1 MEKKKILERLL
12 FPSVKVKQQDL
23 HEAIKGKIVLIT
35 GASYGIGECVAAGLA
50 KAGVTLILV
59 ARTAEKLL
67 VLKQELEQWGAI
79 VHTFFADLRK
89 EEDLNALFDYMSLHS
104 LTEVDI
110 LISNAGK
117 SIHRFIYDSLDRFHD
132 FKRTMALNYEAPVQ
146 MMLKLIPALER
157 QQGQIINISAINV
170 LLAPAPGWAAYQA
183 SKTAFDQWFRCVSPE
198 LKARGI
204 ACSSVYFPLVRTR
217 MMAPTAAYKEM
228 PAMQPE
234 QAAQIIFRA
243 IIRRS
248 RRYSPWWVF
257 PAELFSVLF
266 RRPWEFLIAAQL
278 KKKNHAKGH

>member
-23 HEAIKGKIVLIT
+23 SSAIKGKIVLIT
-35 GASYGIGECVAAGLA
+35 GASYGIGECVASGLA
-50 KAGVTLILV
+50 REGVTLILV
-59 ARTAEKLL
+59 ARTAEKLHA
-67 VLKQELEQWGAI
+67 LKQDLEQTGAI
-79 VHTFFADLRK
+79 VHTFSADLRK
-89 EEDLNALFDYMSLHS
+89 EAALDALFEYLQQHS
-104 LTEVDI
+104 LAEVDI

-146 MMLKLIPALER
+146 MMLRLIPALA
-157 QQGQIINISAINV
+157 QKQGQIINISAINV

-183 SKTAFDQWFRCVSPE
+183 SKTAFDQWFRCASAE

-217 MMAPTAAYKEM
+217 MMAPTAAYQEM

-234 QAAQIIFRA
+234 QAAEIIFRT
-243 IIRRS
+243 IIKRS
-248 RRYSPWWVF
+248 RIYSPWWVF
-257 PAELFSVLF
+257 PAQVFSVLF
-266 RRPWEFLIAAQL
+266 RAPWEYFLSANL
-278 KKKNHAKGH
+278 RKKQQC

>member
-23 HEAIKGKIVLIT
+23 SRAIKGKIVLIT
-35 GASYGIGECVAAGLA
+35 GASYGIGECVASGLA
-50 KAGVTLILV
+50 REGVTLILV
-59 ARTAEKLL
+59 ARTAEKLHA
-67 VLKQELEQWGAI
+67 LKQDLEQNGAI
-79 VHTFFADLRK
+79 VHTFSADLRK
-89 EEDLNALFDYMSLHS
+89 EAALDALFEYLQQHS
-104 LTEVDI
+104 LAEVDI

-146 MMLKLIPALER
+146 MMLRLIPALAQ

-183 SKTAFDQWFRCVSPE
+183 SKTAFDQWFRCASAE

-217 MMAPTAAYKEM
+217 MMAPTAAYQAM

-234 QAAQIIFRA
+234 QAAEIIFRT
-243 IIRRS
+243 IIKRS
-248 RRYSPWWVF
+248 RIYSPWWVF
-257 PAELFSVLF
+257 PAQVFSVLF
-266 RRPWEFLIAAQL
+266 RAPWEYFLTANL
-278 KKKNHAKGH
+278 RKKQQC

>member
-23 HEAIKGKIVLIT
+23 NKAIKGKIVLIT
-35 GASYGIGECVAAGLA
+35 GASYGIGECVASGLA
-50 KAGVTLILV
+50 REGVTLILV
-59 ARTAEKLL
+59 ARTAEKLHA
-67 VLKQELEQWGAI
+67 LKKDLEARGAI
-79 VHTFFADLRK
+79 VHTFSADLRN
-89 EEDLNALFDYMSLHS
+89 EAALNALFVYMRQYSL
-104 LTEVDI
+104 EKVDI

-117 SIHRFIYDSLDRFHD
+117 SIHRFVYDSLDRFHD

-146 MMLKLIPALER
+146 MMLKLIPALEQ

-204 ACSSVYFPLVRTR
+204 ACSSLYFPLVCTR
-217 MMAPTAAYKEM
+217 MMAPTLAYREM

-234 QAAQIIFRA
+234 QAAEIIFRT
-243 IIRRS
+243 IIKRS
-248 RRYSPWWVF
+248 RIYSPWWVF
-257 PAELFSVLF
+257 PVQVFSVLF
-266 RRPWEFLIAAQL
+266 RAPWEFFISASL
-278 KKKNHAKGH
+278 KKKINAKGH

>member
-23 HEAIKGKIVLIT
+23 SRAIKGKIVLIT
-35 GASYGIGECVAAGLA
+35 GASYGIGECVASGLA
-50 KAGVTLILV
+50 REGVTLILV
-59 ARTAEKLL
+59 ARTAEKLHA
-67 VLKQELEQWGAI
+67 LKQDLEKTGAI
-79 VHTFFADLRK
+79 VHTFSADLRK
-89 EEDLNALFDYMSLHS
+89 EAALDALFAYLQQHS
-104 LTEVDI
+104 LAEVDI

-146 MMLKLIPALER
+146 MMLRLIPAIA
-157 QQGQIINISAINV
+157 QKKGQIINVSAINV

-183 SKTAFDQWFRCVSPE
+183 SKTAFDQWFRCASAE

-217 MMAPTAAYKEM
+217 MMAPTAAYQAM

-234 QAAQIIFRA
+234 QAAEIIFRT
-243 IIRRS
+243 IIKRS
-248 RRYSPWWVF
+248 RIYSPWWVF
-257 PAELFSVLF
+257 PAQVFSVLF
-266 RRPWEFLIAAQL
+266 RAPWEYFLTANL
-278 KKKNHAKGH
+278 RKKQQC

>member
-23 HEAIKGKIVLIT
+23 SRAIKGKIVLIT
-35 GASYGIGECVAAGLA
+35 GASYGIGECVASGLA
-50 KAGVTLILV
+50 REGVTLILV
-59 ARTAEKLL
+59 ARTAEKLHA
-67 VLKQELEQWGAI
+67 LKQDLEKTGAI
-79 VHTFFADLRK
+79 VHTFSADLRK
-89 EEDLNALFDYMSLHS
+89 EAALDALFEYLQQHS
-104 LTEVDI
+104 LAEVDI

-146 MMLKLIPALER
+146 MMLRLIPAIA
-157 QQGQIINISAINV
+157 QKKGQIINISAINV

-183 SKTAFDQWFRCVSPE
+183 SKTAFDQWFRCASAE

-217 MMAPTAAYKEM
+217 MMAPTAAYQEM

-234 QAAQIIFRA
+234 QAAEIIFRT
-243 IIRRS
+243 IIKRS
-248 RRYSPWWVF
+248 RIYSPWWVF
-257 PAELFSVLF
+257 PAQVFSVLF
-266 RRPWEFLIAAQL
+266 RAPWEYFLSANL
-278 KKKNHAKGH
+278 RKKQQC

>member
-23 HEAIKGKIVLIT
+23 SRAIKGKIVLIT
-35 GASYGIGECVAAGLA
+35 GASYGIGECVASGLA
-50 KAGVTLILV
+50 REGVTLILV
-59 ARTAEKLL
+59 ARTAEKLHA
-67 VLKQELEQWGAI
+67 LKQDLEQNGAI
-79 VHTFFADLRK
+79 VHTFSADLRK
-89 EEDLNALFDYMSLHS
+89 EAALDALFEYLQQHS
-104 LTEVDI
+104 LAEVDI

-146 MMLKLIPALER
+146 MMLRLIPAIA
-157 QQGQIINISAINV
+157 QKKGQIINISAINV

-183 SKTAFDQWFRCVSPE
+183 SKTAFDQWFRCASAE

-217 MMAPTAAYKEM
+217 MMAPTAAYQEM

-234 QAAQIIFRA
+234 QAAEIIFRT
-243 IIRRS
+243 IIKRS
-248 RRYSPWWVF
+248 RIYSPWWVF
-257 PAELFSVLF
+257 PAQVFSVLF
-266 RRPWEFLIAAQL
+266 RAPWEYFLSANL
-278 KKKNHAKGH
+278 RKKQQC

>member
-23 HEAIKGKIVLIT
+23 SRAIKGKIVLIT
-35 GASYGIGECVAAGLA
+35 GASYGIGECVASGLA
-50 KAGVTLILV
+50 REGVTLILV
-59 ARTAEKLL
+59 ARTAEKLHA
-67 VLKQELEQWGAI
+67 LKQDLEQTGAI
-79 VHTFFADLRK
+79 VYTFSADLRK
-89 EEDLNALFDYMSLHS
+89 EAALDALFEYLQQHS
-104 LTEVDI
+104 LAEVDI

-146 MMLKLIPALER
+146 MMLRLIPAIA
-157 QQGQIINISAINV
+157 QKKGQIINISAINV

-183 SKTAFDQWFRCVSPE
+183 SKTAFDQWFRCASAE

-217 MMAPTAAYKEM
+217 MMAPTAAYQAM

-234 QAAQIIFRA
+234 QAAEIIFRT
-243 IIRRS
+243 IIKRS
-248 RRYSPWWVF
+248 RIYSPWWVF
-257 PAELFSVLF
+257 PAQVFSVLF
-266 RRPWEFLIAAQL
+266 RAPWEYFLSANL
-278 KKKNHAKGH
+278 RKKQQC

>member
-23 HEAIKGKIVLIT
+23 SRAIKGKIVLIT
-35 GASYGIGECVAAGLA
+35 GASYGIGECVASGLA
-50 KAGVTLILV
+50 REGVTLILV
-59 ARTAEKLL
+59 ARTAEKLHA
-67 VLKQELEQWGAI
+67 LKQDLEKTGAI
-79 VHTFFADLRK
+79 VHTFSADLRK
-89 EEDLNALFDYMSLHS
+89 EAALDALFAYLQQHS
-104 LTEVDI
+104 LAEVDI

-146 MMLKLIPALER
+146 MMLRLIPALA
-157 QQGQIINISAINV
+157 QKQGQIINISAINV

-183 SKTAFDQWFRCVSPE
+183 SKTAFDQWFRCASAE

-204 ACSSVYFPLVRTR
+204 ACTSVYFPLVRTR
-217 MMAPTAAYKEM
+217 MMAPNAAYQAM

-234 QAAQIIFRA
+234 QAAEIIFRT

-248 RRYSPWWVF
+248 RIYSPWWVF
-257 PAELFSVLF
+257 PAQVFSVLF
-266 RRPWEFLIAAQL
+266 RAPWEYFLTANL
-278 KKKNHAKGH
+278 RKKQQC

>member
-23 HEAIKGKIVLIT
+23 SRAIKGKIVLIT
-35 GASYGIGECVAAGLA
+35 GASYGIGECVASGLA
-50 KAGVTLILV
+50 REGVTLILV
-59 ARTAEKLL
+59 ARTAEKLHA
-67 VLKQELEQWGAI
+67 LKQDLEQTGAI
-79 VHTFFADLRK
+79 VHTFSADLRK
-89 EEDLNALFDYMSLHS
+89 EAALDALFAYLQQHS
-104 LTEVDI
+104 LAEVDI

-146 MMLKLIPALER
+146 MMLRLIPALA
-157 QQGQIINISAINV
+157 QKQGQIINISAINV

-183 SKTAFDQWFRCVSPE
+183 SKTAFDQWFRCASAE

-204 ACSSVYFPLVRTR
+204 ACTSVYFPLVRTR
-217 MMAPTAAYKEM
+217 MMAPNAAYQAM

-234 QAAQIIFRA
+234 QAAEIIFRT

-248 RRYSPWWVF
+248 RIYSPWWVF
-257 PAELFSVLF
+257 PAQVFSVLF
-266 RRPWEFLIAAQL
+266 RAPWEYFLTANL
-278 KKKNHAKGH
+278 RKKQQC

>member
-23 HEAIKGKIVLIT
+23 SRAIKGKIVLIT
-35 GASYGIGECVAAGLA
+35 GASYGIGECVASGLA
-50 KAGVTLILV
+50 REGVTLILV
-59 ARTAEKLL
+59 ARTAEKLHA
-67 VLKQELEQWGAI
+67 LKQDLEQNGAI
-79 VHTFFADLRK
+79 VHTFSADLRK
-89 EEDLNALFDYMSLHS
+89 EAALDALFEYLQQHS
-104 LTEVDI
+104 LAEVDI

-146 MMLKLIPALER
+146 MMLRLIPALAQ

-183 SKTAFDQWFRCVSPE
+183 SKTAFDQWFRCASAE

-217 MMAPTAAYKEM
+217 MMAPTAAYQAM

-234 QAAQIIFRA
+234 QAAEIIFRT
-243 IIRRS
+243 IIKRS
-248 RRYSPWWVF
+248 RIYSPWWVF
-257 PAELFSVLF
+257 PAQVFSVLF
-266 RRPWEFLIAAQL
+266 RAPWEYFLTANL
-278 KKKNHAKGH
+278 RKKQQ

>member
-23 HEAIKGKIVLIT
+23 SKAITGKIVLIT

-50 KAGVTLILV
+50 RDGVILILV

-67 VLKQELEQWGAI
+67 VLKQELEKKGAI
-79 VHTFFADLRK
+79 VHTFAADLRK
-89 EEDLNALFDYMSLHS
+89 EEELNALFEYMIIHS
-104 LTEVDI
+104 LAEVDI

-117 SIHRFIYDSLDRFHD
+117 SIHRFVYDSLDRFHD
-132 FKRTMALNYEAPVQ
+132 FKRTMALNYDAPVQ
-146 MMLKLIPALER
+146 MMLKLIPALGEKK
-157 QQGQIINISAINV
+157 GQIINISAINV

-204 ACSSVYFPLVRTR
+204 ACSSLYFPLVRTR
-217 MMAPTAAYKEM
+217 MMEPTAAYKEM

-234 QAAQIIFRA
+234 QAAQIIFRT
-243 IIRRS
+243 IIKRS
-248 RRYSPWWVF
+248 RMYSPWWVF
-257 PAELFSVLF
+257 PAQVFSVLF
-266 RRPWEFLIAAQL
+266 RAPWEFFVSANL
-278 KKKNHAKGH
+278 KKKSDAKGH